1 VNTSI
6 AYEDLAEKVYKSLRE
21 MILSGTLAPGEKLWQ
36 AELSQRLGVSRTP
49 LAAAFSKL
57 EKEMLVELLPRRGA
71 RVRRLTHREL
81 VDLYDV
87 RLRIEPLG
95 AARAAQAVAEG
106 ACPAQVIEDAL
117 AIYRAAILSGDPS
130 TIKRA
135 DYEFHL
141 LIMQMSGNDA
151 LYRIVSSFNIV
162 FICNQ
167 LGLLKPSARSLQE
180 HEALAQAIAAGNAA
194 AAEEVMTRH
203 LAEARE
209 NLVARGQEE
218 GSR

>member
-1 VNTSI
+1 VNDSI
-6 AYEDLAEKVYKSLRE
+6 AYEDLAEKVYKSLKE
-21 MILSGTLAPGEKLWQ
+21 MILSGSLSPGDKLGQ
-36 AELSQRLGVSRTP
+36 AELSKRLGVSRTP

-71 RVRRLTHREL
+71 RVRRLSHREL

-95 AARAAQAVAEG
+95 AAQAASAVAAG
-106 ACPAQVIEDAL
+106 RFPSARIQDAL
-117 AIYRAAILSGDPS
+117 AFYRSAIHSGLTA

-141 LIMQMSGNDA
+141 MIMQMSGNEA
-151 LYRIVSSFNIV
+151 LFRIVSSFNIV

-167 LGLLKPSARSLQE
+167 LGLLKPAAQSLAE
-180 HEALAQAIAAGNAA
+180 HEALADAIASGDACG
-194 AAEEVMTRH
+194 AERVMLEH
-203 LAEARE
+203 LQGARTY
-209 NLVARGQEE
+209 LVAHPDEP
-218 GSR
+218 

>member
-1 VNTSI
+1 MNTSI

-21 MILSGTLAPGEKLWQ
+21 MILSGALAPGEKLWQ

-71 RVRRLTHREL
+71 RVRRLSHREL

-106 ACPAQVIEDAL
+106 AYPPRVIEDAL

-130 TIKRA
+130 AIKRA

-167 LGLLKPSARSLQE
+167 LGLLKPSSRSLEE
-180 HEALAQAIAAGNAA
+180 HEALARAIAAGDAA
-194 AAEEVMTRH
+194 TAEAVMMRH
-203 LAEARE
+203 LTEARE
-209 NLVARGQEE
+209 NLVARAQGDL
-218 GSR
+218 GR

>member
-1 VNTSI
+1 VNDSI
-6 AYEDLAEKVYKSLRE
+6 AYEDLAEKVYKSLKE
-21 MILSGTLAPGEKLWQ
+21 MILSGYLSPGDKLGQ
-36 AELSQRLGVSRTP
+36 AELSKRLGVSRTP

-71 RVRRLTHREL
+71 RVRRLSHKEL

-95 AARAAQAVAEG
+95 AAQAASAIAAGRFQPAVI
-106 ACPAQVIEDAL
+106 QNAL
-117 AIYRAAILSGDPS
+117 AVYRSAIHSGVTA

-141 LIMQMSGNDA
+141 VIMHLSGNEA
-151 LYRIVSSFNIV
+151 LFRIVSSFNIV

-167 LGLLKPSARSLQE
+167 LGLLKPAPRSLAE
-180 HEALAQAIAAGNAA
+180 HEELAAAIAAGDAA
-194 AAEEVMTRH
+194 GAERVMLEH
-203 LAEARE
+203 LQDARTHLVTHPDEA
-209 NLVARGQEE
+209 
-218 GSR
+218 